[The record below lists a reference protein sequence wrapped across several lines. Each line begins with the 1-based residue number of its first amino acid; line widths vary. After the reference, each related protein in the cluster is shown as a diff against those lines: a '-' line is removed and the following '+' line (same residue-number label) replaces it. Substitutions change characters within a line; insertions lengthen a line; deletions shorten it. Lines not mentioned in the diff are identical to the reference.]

1 VKAFKQFGTAVAATA
16 ILGAILG
23 GTLAGCSSGQIGVR
37 PDVGQQA
44 FEVGKTT
51 RMDVMNTIGLPQRVE
66 KDDAG
71 NDHYFYE
78 RSARLTGLCIACGM
92 PGNTTGIIPAAAVQ
106 GSKEK
111 ALRNAVELVF
121 DTNGMLITAQ

>member
-1 VKAFKQFGTAVAATA
+1 MRGLKYFGAVLAATA
-16 ILGAILG
+16 I
-23 GTLAGCSSGQIGVR
+23 LAGCSSGQIGVR
-37 PDVGQQA
+37 PDVGSQA

-51 RMDVMNTIGLPQRVE
+51 RTDVVNAIGLPQRVE

-78 RSARLTGLCIACGM
+78 RSARLTGLCIGCGIAA
-92 PGNTTGIIPAAAVQ
+92 NTTGLIPAAAVE

-111 ALRNAVELVF
+111 ARKNSVEFVF
-121 DTNGMLITAQ
+121 DTGGMLISAR